1 MFNFNTAYVPN
12 SIVAAFEGFNTD
24 GSPLGIYILRAA
36 PGFSFN
42 DTFVVQTSC
51 LLVLIDEPSVYKVD
65 DVIES
70 GGSIPFLFAFSS
82 DPLSLYDY
90 SYSPCI
96 VPVLSLDY
104 AAEWIVH
111 ALNRND
117 PHIDLNEAFYKYK
130 SYISRNGCKVYLES
144 VKQFATYTS
153 KDPVYNGYCVTKN
166 IEEYYCSWDSNGVEL
181 SGNKAFDIVHY
192 GEQY

>member
-1 MFNFNTAYVPN
+1 MFSFNNDYIPN

-51 LLVLIDEPSVYKVD
+51 FLVLVYEPYVYKVD

-70 GGSIPFLFAFSS
+70 GDLIPFLFAFSS
-82 DPLSLYDY
+82 DPLSLHDY

-117 PHIDLNEAFYKYK
+117 PHINLNEAFYRYK

-144 VKQFATYTS
+144 VKQFAPYTG
-153 KDPVYNGYCVTKN
+153 KDPVYTGYCVTKT
-166 IEEYYCSWDSNGVEL
+166 IEKYYCSWGPNGIEL
-181 SGNKAFDIVHY
+181 SGNKAFDIV
-192 GEQY
+192 QSLC

>member
-1 MFNFNTAYVPN
+1 MFSFNNDYVPN
-12 SIVAAFEGFNTD
+12 SIVAAFDGFNTD
-24 GSPLGIYILRAA
+24 GLPLGIYILRAA

-42 DTFVVQTSC
+42 DTFVVQNSC
-51 LLVLIDEPSVYKVD
+51 FLVLIDEPCVYKVD

-70 GGSIPFLFAFSS
+70 GDLIPFLFAFSS
-82 DPLSLYDY
+82 DPLSLHDY

-117 PHIDLNEAFYKYK
+117 PHINLDEAFYRYK
-130 SYISRNGCKVYLES
+130 SYISRNGGKVCLES
-144 VKQFATYTS
+144 VKQFAPYTG
-153 KDPVYNGYCVTKN
+153 KDPVYTGYCVTETFEKH
-166 IEEYYCSWDSNGVEL
+166 YCSWGPNGIEL
-181 SGNKAFDIVHY
+181 SGNKAFDIVHC
-192 GEQY
+192 G

>member
-1 MFNFNTAYVPN
+1 MFSFNTAYVPN
-12 SIVAAFEGFNTD
+12 SIVAAFEVFSTD

-36 PGFSFN
+36 PGISFN

-51 LLVLIDEPSVYKVD
+51 FLVLIDEPSVYKVD
-65 DVIES
+65 DVIEL

-96 VPVLSLDY
+96 VPILSLDHV
-104 AAEWIVH
+104 AEWMVH
-111 ALNRND
+111 ALNRNY
-117 PHIDLNEAFYKYK
+117 PHINLNEAFNKYK

-144 VKQFATYTS
+144 VKQFATYT
-153 KDPVYNGYCVTKN
+153 GFVTKA
-166 IEEYYCSWDSNGVEL
+166 IEKYYCSWDSNGVEL

>member
-1 MFNFNTAYVPN
+1 MFSFNTAYVPN

-42 DTFVVQTSC
+42 DTFVVQTPC
-51 LLVLIDEPSVYKVD
+51 FLVLIDEPSVYKVD

-70 GGSIPFLFAFSS
+70 GGLIPFLFAFSS

-90 SYSPCI
+90 SFSPCI
-96 VPVLSLDY
+96 VPVLSLDH
-104 AAEWIVH
+104 AAEWMVH

-117 PHIDLNEAFYKYK
+117 PHVNLDEAFDKYK
-130 SYISRNGCKVYLES
+130 SYISRNGNKVYLES
-144 VKQFATYTS
+144 VKQFAPYTG
-153 KDPVYNGYCVTKN
+153 KDPVYTGFYVTNIIEKYC
-166 IEEYYCSWDSNGVEL
+166 CSWDSNGIEL
-181 SGNKAFDIVHY
+181 SGNKALDIVHY

>member
-1 MFNFNTAYVPN
+1 MFSFNTDYVPN
-12 SIVAAFEGFNTD
+12 SIAAAFEGFNTD
-24 GSPLGIYILRAA
+24 GSPLGIYILKAA

-51 LLVLIDEPSVYKVD
+51 CLVLIDEPYVYKVD

-70 GGSIPFLFAFSS
+70 GGLIPFLFAFSH

-96 VPVLSLDY
+96 VPVLSLNH

-111 ALNRND
+111 ALNRDD
-117 PHIDLNEAFYKYK
+117 PHINLDESFYKYK
-130 SYISRNGCKVYLES
+130 SYISRNGYKVYLES
-144 VKQFATYTS
+144 VKQFAPYTG
-153 KDPVYNGYCVTKN
+153 KDPVYTGYCVAKTTEK
-166 IEEYYCSWDSNGVEL
+166 YHCSWDSNGIEL
-181 SGNKAFDIVHY
+181 SGNKAFDIVNY
-192 GEQY
+192 CEQY

>member
-1 MFNFNTAYVPN
+1 MFSFNTAYVSN

-51 LLVLIDEPSVYKVD
+51 FIVLVDEPSVYKVD

-70 GGSIPFLFAFSS
+70 GGLIPFLFAFSS

-104 AAEWIVH
+104 AAEWMVH

-117 PHIDLNEAFYKYK
+117 PNIDLNEAFYKYK

-144 VKQFATYTS
+144 VKQFAPYTGEY
-153 KDPVYNGYCVTKN
+153 PVYTGYFVTKS
-166 IEEYYCSWDSNGVEL
+166 IDKYYCSWDSNGVEL

-192 GEQY
+192 CEQY